1 MNVALLGLGNVGKA
15 VFDILSKKEAD
26 IFKNY
31 EVNVK
36 YVLVRNVANKNIDPK
51 LLVTDYDLI
60 VNDPS
65 IDVIIEMMGASVS
78 YEYMKKALLASKHVI
93 TANKEVIANH
103 YVELQAIAM
112 ENRVKLLFEA
122 SVGGGIPIVHTLLNS
137 SPFNHITKVEGILN
151 GTTNF
156 ILTSM
161 HKEKISFAEALKL
174 AQIKGFAE
182 ADPTADLEGL
192 DMVRKIAILSMIA
205 YNSKID
211 LSTVY
216 NYGIK
221 NVDKETV
228 EVIDLLDYTLKFV
241 ASSELTENGINLTV
255 EPVVLKKTDL
265 LANVDYEYN
274 LIRYHGE
281 GCATQMMYGKG
292 AGPTTANSIV
302 FDLGLVLSDYRQ
314 KFMPSLSISCN
325 GNKNTNARYLMKIT
339 NDFDKSIVEKS
350 LGGLVI
356 TKPIDGGYLNSIEN
370 TIEFHA
376 RIID

>member
-1 MNVALLGLGNVGKA
+1 MNVALLGLGNVGRA
-15 VFDILSKKEAD
+15 VFDILAKKEAD

-36 YVLVRNVANKNIDPK
+36 YVLVRTVENKNIDPK
-51 LLVTDYDLI
+51 LLITDYSLI
-60 VNDPS
+60 LEDESV
-65 IDVIIEMMGASVS
+65 DVVIEMMGASVS
-78 YEYMKKALLASKHVI
+78 YEYMKRALLASKHVI
-93 TANKEVIANH
+93 TANKEVIAEH
-103 YVELQAIAM
+103 YTELQRIAM
-112 ENRVKLLFEA
+112 DKRVKLLFEA

-137 SPFNHITKVEGILN
+137 APFNHITRIEGILN

-161 HKEKISFAEALKL
+161 HEEKIEFSEALRL

-192 DMVRKIAILSMIA
+192 DMVRKIAILSMIC
-205 YNSKID
+205 YNSQIRLD
-211 LSTVY
+211 QIY
-216 NYGIK
+216 HYGIK
-221 NVDKETV
+221 NVDKEIV
-228 EVIDLLDYTLKFV
+228 EVIDLLDYRLKFI
-241 ASSELTENGINLTV
+241 ASSCLDDTGITMTV
-255 EPVVLKKTDL
+255 EPVAIRKSEL

-314 KFMPSLSISCN
+314 KFMPALCLDCT
-325 GNKNTNARYLMKIT
+325 GNTNISARYIMKI
-339 NDFDKSIVEKS
+339 NKDFDRALIEKA
-350 LGGLVI
+350 LGDMVI
-356 TKPIDGGYLNSIEN
+356 TKEISGQKLNEIVGTVS
-370 TIEFHA
+370 FYA
-376 RIID
+376 RIMD

>member
-15 VFDILSKKEAD
+15 VFNILEKKEAN

-31 EVNVK
+31 DVNVK
-36 YVLVRNVANKNIDPK
+36 YVLVRNIENKNIDK
-51 LLVTDYDLI
+51 SLLTTDYDLI
-60 VNDPS
+60 LEDES
-65 IDVIIEMMGASVS
+65 IDVVIEMMGASVS
-78 YEYMKKALLASKHVI
+78 YDYMKRALLASKHVI
-93 TANKEVIANH
+93 TANKEVIANN
-103 YVELQAIAM
+103 YTELQEIAM
-112 ENRVKLLFEA
+112 QNKVKLLFEA

-137 SPFNHITKVEGILN
+137 APFNKITKIEGILN

-161 HKEKISFAEALKL
+161 HQEKIDFSEALRL

-192 DMVRKIAILSMIA
+192 DMVRKIAILSMIC

-211 LSTVY
+211 LDQIY
-216 NYGIK
+216 HHGIK
-221 NVDKETV
+221 NVDKSIV
-228 EVIDLLDYTLKFV
+228 EVIDLLDYKLKFI
-241 ASSELTENGINLTV
+241 ASSSLVDDKINITV
-255 EPVVLKKTDL
+255 EPVALKKSDL

-314 KFMPSLSISCN
+314 KFMPALELSCY
-325 GNKNTNARYLMKIT
+325 GNDNIEAQYIVKKKKDLNPSVIE
-339 NDFDKSIVEKS
+339 KSI
-350 LGGLVI
+350 GDMVI
-356 TKPIDGGYLNSIEN
+356 TKRISGKELNELLNSIS
-370 TIEFHA
+370 FYA
-376 RIID
+376 RIMD

>member
-1 MNVALLGLGNVGKA
+1 MNVALLGLGNVGRA
-15 VFDILSKKEAD
+15 VFDILAKKEAD

-36 YVLVRNVANKNIDPK
+36 YVLVRNPENKNIDK
-51 LLVTDYDLI
+51 SLLVTDYQLI
-60 VNDPS
+60 LEDESV
-65 IDVIIEMMGASVS
+65 DVVIEMMGASVS
-78 YEYMKKALLASKHVI
+78 YDYMRRALLASKHVI
-93 TANKEVIANH
+93 TANKEVIASH
-103 YVELQAIAM
+103 YPELQAIAM
-112 ENRVKLLFEA
+112 EKRVKLLFEA

-137 SPFNHITKVEGILN
+137 APFNHITRLEGILN

-161 HKEKISFAEALKL
+161 HQEKIEFAEALRL

-192 DMVRKIAILSMIA
+192 DMVRKIAILSMIC
-205 YNSKID
+205 YNSRID
-211 LSTVY
+211 LNQIY
-216 NYGIK
+216 HYGIK
-221 NVDKETV
+221 NVDKEIV
-228 EVIDLLDYTLKFV
+228 EVIDLLDYRLKFM
-241 ASSELTENGINLTV
+241 ASSTLTEQGIDIAV
-255 EPVVLKKTDL
+255 EPVALRKSDL

-314 KFMPSLSISCN
+314 KFIPALQLECH
-325 GNKNTNARYLMKIT
+325 GNKNTQARYIMKIRQ
-339 NDFDKSIVEKS
+339 DFDRSLIEKA
-350 LGGLVI
+350 LGDMVI
-356 TKPIDGGYLNSIEN
+356 TKPLSGRQLNALGD
-370 TIEFHA
+370 TISFYA

>member
-1 MNVALLGLGNVGKA
+1 MNVALLGLGNVGRA

-36 YVLVRNVANKNIDPK
+36 YVLVRNVENKGIDK
-51 LLVTDYDLI
+51 SLLTTNFEDILLDE
-60 VNDPS
+60 S
-65 IDVIIEMMGASVS
+65 IDVVIEMMGALVS
-78 YEYMKKALLASKHVI
+78 YDYMKRALLASKHVI

-103 YVELQAIAM
+103 YVELQEIAM
-112 ENRVKLLFEA
+112 KNKVKLLFEA
-122 SVGGGIPIVHTLLNS
+122 SVGGGIPIVHTMLNS
-137 SPFNHITKVEGILN
+137 APFNHITKIEGILN

-161 HKEKISFAEALKL
+161 HKEKISFEEALKL

-205 YNSKID
+205 YNSQID
-211 LSTVY
+211 LNNIY
-216 NYGIK
+216 HYGIS
-221 NVDKETV
+221 NVDKEIV
-228 EVIDLLDYTLKFV
+228 EVIDLLDYKLKFI
-241 ASSELTENGINLTV
+241 ASSSLGESGIDITV
-255 EPVVLKKTDL
+255 EPVALRKSDL

-314 KFMPSLSISCN
+314 KFMPALSLESN
-325 GNKNTNARYLMKIT
+325 GNVNVKARYIMKI
-339 NDFDKSIVEKS
+339 NDDFDMSIVEKS
-350 LGGLVI
+350 LGKMVI
-356 TKPIDGGYLNSIEN
+356 SKEITGDKLNEISS
-370 TIEFHA
+370 TISFYA

>member
-36 YVLVRNVANKNIDPK
+36 YVLVRNVANKNIDPE

-65 IDVIIEMMGASVS
+65 VDVVIEMMGASVS
-78 YEYMKKALLASKHVI
+78 YDYMKKALLASKHVI
-93 TANKEVIANH
+93 TANKEVIAEH
-103 YVELQAIAM
+103 YTELQAIAM
-112 ENRVKLLFEA
+112 QNRVKLLFEA

-137 SPFNHITKVEGILN
+137 SPFNHITRVEGILN

-161 HKEKISFAEALKL
+161 HKEKIDFAEALKL

-205 YNSKID
+205 YNSTID
-211 LSTVY
+211 LAKVY
-216 NYGIK
+216 NYGVGK
-221 NVDKETV
+221 VDKETV

-241 ASSELTENGINLTV
+241 ASSELADNGINITV

-274 LIRYHGE
+274 LVRYHGE

-325 GNKNTNARYLMKIT
+325 GNKNTKAKYLMKIKDGF
-339 NDFDKSIVEKS
+339 NKDIVEKS

-356 TKPIDGGYLNSIEN
+356 TKLIDGEYLNSIED

>member
-15 VFDILSKKEAD
+15 VYDILDKKEAD

-36 YVLVRNVANKNIDPK
+36 YVLVRNKSNKNIDES
-51 LLVTDYDLI
+51 LLTTDYDQI
-60 VNDPS
+60 VNDES

-78 YEYMKKALLASKHVI
+78 YDYMKRALLQGKHVI

-103 YVELQAIAM
+103 YKELQAIAM
-112 ENRVKLLFEA
+112 EKKVKLLFEA

-137 SPFNHITKVEGILN
+137 APFNNITKIEGILN

-161 HKEKISFAEALKL
+161 HKEKIEFSDALKL
-174 AQIKGFAE
+174 AQEKGFAE

-192 DMVRKIAILSMIA
+192 DMVRKIAILSMIC
-205 YNSKID
+205 YNSSID
-211 LSTVY
+211 LDKIY
-216 NYGIK
+216 HHGIAS
-221 NVDKETV
+221 VDKNIV
-228 EVIDLLDYTLKFV
+228 EVVDLLDYKLKFV
-241 ASSELTENGINLTV
+241 AESKLDENGISITV
-255 EPVVLKKTDL
+255 EPVALKNSDL

-274 LIRYHGE
+274 LIRYQGE

-314 KFMPSLSISCN
+314 KFMPKLNIACN
-325 GNKNTNARYLMKIT
+325 GNIYTKSRYLIKRKA
-339 NDFDKSIVEKS
+339 DFDTSLVEKS
-350 LGGLVI
+350 LGDVII
-356 TKPIDGGYLNSIEN
+356 TKPITGSELNSIIS
-370 TIEFHA
+370 TIEFYA